1 MEVDQ
6 NWVMYV
12 NGLIKAPT
20 STGEKIDEWQANDNM
35 VMSCL
40 FNLMESQIYEIF
52 GYPETAESLWDS
64 LKDMHGSVDDAS
76 RVFELQ

>member
-1 MEVDQ
+1 
-6 NWVMYV
+6 MYV

-52 GYPETAESLWDS
+52 GYPETAESL
-64 LKDMHGSVDDAS
+64 
-76 RVFELQ
+76 